1 MAKRPHPGTPKVGQR
16 IYLGADIKRVAE
28 EESLRDILR
37 HRSSADRRGPDHVPL
52 AGAGRRGD
60 PLRWGTIL
68 MRRKDC
74 AEAVAVVAVSIF
86 FLLAGGW
93 TIMLAVRNPIIS
105 VSTLVAV
112 VLIGIA
118 VRSRRRG
125 SSLP

>member
-1 MAKRPHPGTPKVGQR
+1 
-16 IYLGADIKRVAE
+16 
-28 EESLRDILR
+28 
-37 HRSSADRRGPDHVPL
+37 
-52 AGAGRRGD
+52 
-60 PLRWGTIL
+60 

-118 VRSRRRG
+118 LRSRRRQG